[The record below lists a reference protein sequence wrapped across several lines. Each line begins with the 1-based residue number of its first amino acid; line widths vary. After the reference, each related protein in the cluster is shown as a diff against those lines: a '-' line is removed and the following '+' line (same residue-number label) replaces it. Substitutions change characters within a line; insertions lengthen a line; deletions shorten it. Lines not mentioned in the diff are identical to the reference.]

1 MLQCLDM
8 AMAVDPKSELTH
20 GRLLVFD
27 THPIQYRSPVFRAL
41 FQKHPHSHVCFFN
54 DSFDGN
60 KWWFNEVG
68 KIPHQ
73 NWELELKH
81 GFPNET
87 IGTKKLGFLGS
98 YRALKKILET
108 QVPAAVVIYGYYQPE
123 HWMLWWL
130 CRRLGIALIFIGES
144 FTRGGSIPRRIL
156 KKFIQPVFFNSV
168 SQVVAIG
175 EKTRAFYE
183 SLRVE
188 PFRMTGAKYCVDVSF
203 FALSQ
208 GASEET
214 RQRVRKDLDIPSE
227 AFVQLFVGRLF
238 ERKRPW
244 DMLELHRKLSQ
255 LSKVYTVI
263 VGNGNLEENLRA
275 KAKREERILILGFR
289 NQSETRELY
298 HASDLLIV
306 PSEFESWGLVVNE
319 AFACRLPAIVTDTC
333 GVADDLVI
341 HGETG
346 FIYKV
351 GELETAAEL
360 VRRLLEDPK
369 EHARL
374 RKNVYSK
381 VTNDYRVE
389 QFAEAMLEAFRK
401 AIIKT

>member
-1 MLQCLDM
+1 M
-8 AMAVDPKSELTH
+8 ALAIDPKSQPTH

-41 FQKHPHSHVCFFN
+41 FQNHPPSHIYFFN
-54 DSFDGN
+54 DSFDGD

-73 NWELELKH
+73 NWELELKR

-87 IGTKKLGFLGS
+87 IGTKKLGLLGS
-98 YRALKKILET
+98 RRALKKILET
-108 QVPAAVVIYGYYQPE
+108 QAPAAVVIYGYYQME

-130 CRRLGIALIFIGES
+130 CRRMRIPLIFIGES
-144 FTRGGSIPRRIL
+144 FSRGGSIPRRVL

-188 PFRMTGAKYCVDVSF
+188 PFRITDAKYCVDISF
-203 FALSQ
+203 FELSKI
-208 GASEET
+208 ASEET
-214 RQRVRKDLDIPSE
+214 RQRVRKDLGIPLD

-244 DMLELHRKLSQ
+244 DMLEIHRSLSRF
-255 LSKVYTVI
+255 SKAYTVI

-275 KAKREERILILGFR
+275 QAKRQKRILILGFR
-289 NQSETRELY
+289 NQPETRDMY

-333 GVADDLVI
+333 GVADDLVV

-346 FIYKV
+346 FIFKV
-351 GELETAAEL
+351 GEVETAAEF
-360 VRRLLEDPK
+360 VRMLLEDPR
-369 EHARL
+369 EHARM
-374 RKNVYSK
+374 RKNAYSK
-381 VTNDYRVE
+381 VTNDYRVQ
-389 QFAEAMLEAFRK
+389 QFAEAMLEAFQK
-401 AIIKT
+401 ATIKT